1 MAPATLCYWDI
12 RGLAQPARLLLEYTG
27 TAFEDKK
34 LSCGPAPDFD
44 KSGWIE
50 SKSSLGLDFP
60 NLPYYKD
67 DDVAISQS
75 NAILKHIARKNNLCG
90 NTAKEQA
97 EADMLADQVMDL
109 RNGFV
114 RLSYSGPKFD
124 ELKAAYLEKLPGTLR
139 SFSNYLATKTWL
151 VGDQI
156 TYPDF
161 HLYEMLD
168 QHKQLKPDCLKEFP
182 NLDAYCNRFEKL
194 PAIEKYMQS
203 DRFMKAPLN
212 NKMASFGAK

>member
-1 MAPATLCYWDI
+1 MAPATFCYWDI
-12 RGLAQPARLLLEYTG
+12 RGLAQPIRLLLEYTG
-27 TAFEDKK
+27 EEYEDKQ
-34 LSCGPAPDFD
+34 LSCGPAPTFD
-44 KSGWIE
+44 KSCWFD
-50 SKSSLGLDFP
+50 SKFSLGLDFP

-67 DDVAISQS
+67 GDVVITQS
-75 NAILKHIARKNNLCG
+75 NAILKHIGRKHSLVG
-90 NTAKEQA
+90 TTMKEQA
-97 EADMLADQVMDL
+97 EADMCADQVMDL

-114 RLSYSGPKFD
+114 RLSYNQKFD
-124 ELKAAYLEKLPGTLR
+124 ELKDAYLSDLPTKLTA
-139 SFSNYLATKTWL
+139 FSKFLGKKSWL
-151 VGDQI
+151 VGEKI

-182 NLDAYCNRFEKL
+182 NLEEYCSRFEKL

-212 NKMASFGAK
+212 NKMASFGN